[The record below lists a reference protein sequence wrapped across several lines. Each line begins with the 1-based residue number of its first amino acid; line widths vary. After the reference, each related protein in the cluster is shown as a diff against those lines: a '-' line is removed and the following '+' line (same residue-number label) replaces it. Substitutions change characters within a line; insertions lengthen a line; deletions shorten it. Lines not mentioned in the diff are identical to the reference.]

1 MAKAQ
6 IVGGPDDGREVNVEP
21 FQKTIEVHLGSKR
34 FVCPIRNGRVYW
46 NERREL

>member
-6 IVGGPDDGREVNVEP
+6 MIGGPDDGREVPIEP
-21 FQKTIEVHLGSKR
+21 GQQTIEIHQGSKR
-34 FVCPIRNGRVYW
+34 FVCPIRNRRIYW